1 MISIKVMMILRVYA
15 MWNQSKQILYT
26 LLFILV
32 TQVIVSSIFAG
43 IYDNLNTSSQCM
55 S

>member
-1 MISIKVMMILRVYA
+1 MLLRVYA

-26 LLFILV
+26 LLFIYVPQVLV
-32 TQVIVSSIFAG
+32 LFILTG
-43 IYDNLNTSSQCM
+43 RYDNSNTGM